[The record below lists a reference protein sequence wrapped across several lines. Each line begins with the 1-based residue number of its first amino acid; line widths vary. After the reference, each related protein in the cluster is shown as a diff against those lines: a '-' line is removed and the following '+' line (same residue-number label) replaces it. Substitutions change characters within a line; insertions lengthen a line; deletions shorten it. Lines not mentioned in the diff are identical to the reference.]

1 MSTPTL
7 RRWWNGFVQSN
18 KPTLPDSLEES
29 LLRAGFGQGDN
40 YLHTITSGLE
50 ARNARHRVL
59 ALRAGA
65 RQEVLTVKNWADA
78 FNDADVEVRREALNL
93 FAHQEVKDEDLYKL
107 IINLLGDADALVVD
121 GAVFALG
128 EHLYVD
134 SVEPLCSIA
143 SSHDDARC
151 RESAVA
157 ALGAIGDDRARS
169 VILDALND
177 KPPVRRRA
185 IVALSN
191 FEGPDIDEAL
201 EKASEDRDWQVRA
214 AVSQLGREEND

>member
-1 MSTPTL
+1 MATAAL

-18 KPTLPDSLEES
+18 EPTLPDSFEES
-29 LLRAGFGQGDN
+29 LLRAGFAQGADH
-40 YLHTITSGLE
+40 LETITKGLS
-50 ARNARHRVL
+50 ASNARQRVL

-65 RQEVLTVKNWADA
+65 RQNVLSADNWSSA
-78 FNDADVEVRREALNL
+78 FSDTDVDVRRESLNL
-93 FAHQEVKDEDLYKL
+93 FAHHEPSSSA
-107 IINLLGDADALVVD
+107 LLDQVLGLLSDADALVVD

-128 EHLYVD
+128 EHLYVP
-134 SVEPLCSIA
+134 SVDALCSIA

-157 ALGAIGDDRARS
+157 ALGAIGDDRARET
-169 VILDALND
+169 ILNALED

-191 FEGPDIDEAL
+191 FEGPDIDAAL